1 MIISEKDLAELTAEL
16 NRVNITTD
24 SDKLGE
30 FLAGDM
36 IARITFIKMEVKDDE
51 MLNHTLGLLFSSLLL
66 TSCDTLEEYL
76 GIIRKM
82 QQAGE
87 VLEKHANKL

>member
-1 MIISEKDLAELTAEL
+1 MIISEKDLAALVAEL
-16 NRVNITTD
+16 NRVNITE

-30 FLAGDM
+30 FLTGDM

-51 MLNHTLGLLFSSLLL
+51 MLNHTLGLLFSSILL
-66 TSCDTLEEYL
+66 TNCDTLEEYL

>member
-1 MIISEKDLAELTAEL
+1 MIISEKDLATLMAEL
-16 NRVNITTD
+16 NQVNITE

-30 FLAGDM
+30 FLAGDI

>member
-1 MIISEKDLAELTAEL
+1 MIISEKDLAALIAEL
-16 NRVNITTD
+16 NRVNITD

-30 FLAGDM
+30 FLAGDI
-36 IARITFIKMEVKDDE
+36 IARITFMKMEIKDDE
-51 MLNHTLGLLFSSLLL
+51 LLNHMLGLLFSSLLL

-87 VLEKHANKL
+87 VLEKYANKL